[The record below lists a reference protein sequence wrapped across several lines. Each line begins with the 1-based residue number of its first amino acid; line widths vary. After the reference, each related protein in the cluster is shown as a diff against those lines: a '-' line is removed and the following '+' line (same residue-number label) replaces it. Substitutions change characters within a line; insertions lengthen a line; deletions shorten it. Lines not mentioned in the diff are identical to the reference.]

1 MRVLEYQRTLSD
13 TRTSD
18 DVVRLIAAHE
28 EESIM
33 SFLGRISDLISANVN
48 AMLDRA
54 EDPEK
59 MANEYLRQLTNELYE
74 ARTAVAASMADETRL
89 EQRRVA
95 SQAEAEAWQSR
106 AEAALRAGDEEL
118 AKAALNRKVQA
129 QKLADEYRQQ
139 ETAQEEQ
146 VDALQNALVQLETRI
161 AEVKAKKELIIA
173 KKNRAQTQEALQRT
187 ASSIGQLSALDKL
200 DKLEEKVDD
209 RLARADAMAKL
220 ENDSLEA
227 RFKDLDKEQ
236 AVDSELAE
244 LKRKMGLA

>member
-1 MRVLEYQRTLSD
+1 
-13 TRTSD
+13 
-18 DVVRLIAAHE
+18 
-28 EESIM
+28 M
-33 SFLGRISDLISANVN
+33 SFLGRVSDLISANVN
-48 AMLDRA
+48 SMLDKA

-89 EQRRVA
+89 EQRRVS
-95 SQAEAEAWQSR
+95 SQSESEAWQSR

-118 AKAALNRKVQA
+118 AKAALGRKVQA
-129 QKLADEYRQQ
+129 QKLADEYGQQ
-139 ETAQEEQ
+139 EAAQEEQ

-187 ASSIGQLSALDKL
+187 AASIGRLSALDKL
-200 DKLEEKVDD
+200 DQLEEKVDD
-209 RLARADAMAKL
+209 RLAKADAMAKL
-220 ENDSLEA
+220 ENDSLES
-227 RFKDLDKEQ
+227 RFTDLDKEQ

-244 LKRKMGLA
+244 LKRKMGMA

>member
-1 MRVLEYQRTLSD
+1 
-13 TRTSD
+13 
-18 DVVRLIAAHE
+18 
-28 EESIM
+28 M

-48 AMLDRA
+48 AMLDKA

-95 SQAEAEAWQSR
+95 SQAEADAWQSR
-106 AEAALRAGDEEL
+106 AEAALRAGDEDL
-118 AKAALNRKVQA
+118 AKAALSRKVQA
-129 QKLADEYRQQ
+129 QKLSDEYRQQ

-187 ASSIGQLSALDKL
+187 ASSIGRMSALDKL
-200 DKLEEKVDD
+200 DQLEEKVDD
-209 RLARADAMAKL
+209 RLAQADAMAKL